1 MFERKKSSGTP
12 GKRRLSLP
20 SGSESLDKK
29 AKQEH
34 FGTRDLPSQEAHSN
48 DADCDPPRTASSS
61 RFPQSTSSFSSP
73 SSSIDAD
80 DRDRPKRPPPHTS
93 NSTSDGSSST
103 ARSQHHQQSAY
114 QFGWSNT
121 QSGRSSFSTIS
132 RSQSSS
138 KSSSRQLPTSN
149 LSAQTAAASQQSS
162 PPISFNLSAG
172 QPLVNPPSKTQAAF
186 VGKLYSMLEDEDIA
200 KTGLIYW
207 SAKGTT
213 FTCPNP
219 TEFSNIKRKS
229 SRPSAPDG
237 SNAFASPTDEL
248 PPSTSNPAKPVAGWM
263 RDVIQVPYR
272 LPSPH
277 IDGQPQRSATYPY
290 SDGFATRKDDG
301 RSPTRGIAWDSLPA
315 VQGMP
320 PPPDNQIP
328 MRYHPDPNRPAL
340 TAQRP
345 YHPGYPE
352 SPLYGPTH
360 SPSAET
366 LLNQMSALED
376 KVQKLTDMLNNDR
389 IEHVRNNLDFTS
401 YLLQMV
407 GWAAGDQHDSP
418 ELRALQDTLSRQNT
432 DMRHKYEAFMA
443 SDALAIM
450 ASGGRQ
456 ERSDSK
462 DSTRERNARLSFE
475 IPPFPGHPR
484 SSITDLRLPQTAQF
498 SSSAILS
505 QRATP
510 RTSPRNSMS
519 SDLLLARPS
528 TVSHVTGPASS
539 IPPRGPGTITAS
551 LYNGRLS
558 VPPPLYRPAPI
569 VENRREMERGEEQK
583 GMNEPSTLE
592 LGGEERDKE
601 GSRMAMAG
609 EEAGSKTELRNLLN

>member
-1 MFERKKSSGTP
+1 
-12 GKRRLSLP
+12 
-20 SGSESLDKK
+20 
-29 AKQEH
+29 
-34 FGTRDLPSQEAHSN
+34 
-48 DADCDPPRTASSS
+48 
-61 RFPQSTSSFSSP
+61 
-73 SSSIDAD
+73 
-80 DRDRPKRPPPHTS
+80 
-93 NSTSDGSSST
+93 
-103 ARSQHHQQSAY
+103 
-114 QFGWSNT
+114 
-121 QSGRSSFSTIS
+121 
-132 RSQSSS
+132 
-138 KSSSRQLPTSN
+138 
-149 LSAQTAAASQQSS
+149 
-162 PPISFNLSAG
+162 
-172 QPLVNPPSKTQAAF
+172 
-186 VGKLYSMLEDEDIA
+186 MLEDEDIA

-219 TEFSNIKRKS
+219 TEFSKAVLPRYFKHNNWQSFVRQLNMYSFNKVNDIYSTSTDPQAWEFRHSLFRRGETHLLPSIKRKS

-248 PPSTSNPAKPVAGWM
+248 PPSTSNPAKSVAGWM
-263 RDVIQVPYR
+263 KDVLQVPYR
-272 LPSPH
+272 LPSPPH

-301 RSPTRGIAWDSLPA
+301 RSPTCGIAWDSLPA
-315 VQGMP
+315 VQRMP

-345 YHPGYPE
+345 YHPGYSE

-418 ELRALQDTLSRQNT
+418 ELRALQDTLSRQNA

-450 ASGGRQ
+450 ASGGRR

-484 SSITDLRLPQTAQF
+484 SSITDLRLPQIAQF

-510 RTSPRNSMS
+510 RTSSRNSVS

-528 TVSHVTGPASS
+528 TGESIREREIHPTCFPPQVSHVTGPASS
-539 IPPRGPGTITAS
+539 LPPRGPGTITAS
-551 LYNGRLS
+551 LYNGGLS

-583 GMNEPSTLE
+583 GMNGPSTLE